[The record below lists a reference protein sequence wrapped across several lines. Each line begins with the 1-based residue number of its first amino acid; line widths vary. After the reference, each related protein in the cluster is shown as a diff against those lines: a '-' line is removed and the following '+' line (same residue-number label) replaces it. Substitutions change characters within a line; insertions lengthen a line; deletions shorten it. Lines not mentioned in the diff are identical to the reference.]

1 MSARPSL
8 PAASMTYGMAPPMHP
23 HHLSHAADATS
34 SLPPQ
39 SYAAHQQQQQQQQQS
54 QQQMSQYG
62 ASQMGSNFAYSQG
75 FYGHPSQHHPNEVQ
89 SQQHASAYYSHPTS
103 SPQMDPS
110 AQMYAAHQMNHP
122 DMMAG
127 SQFQG
132 HHPDLL
138 AHQHGYAALQGA
150 GIRPKRKQVK
160 NACINC
166 QKACKKCD
174 EGRPCGRCVKY
185 GLVDTCQDSA
195 RKERRRGIKRGPY
208 KRRATTG
215 SQPTNPALSVSGP
228 MSYGRDGHISPSS
241 RSDGMLAGTPGT
253 ESSFSSPA
261 FGTQALAPRP
271 PMPLQMPSNGWQP
284 SNPSPIGD
292 DRDGLRARY
301 GQSTA
306 SNQQS
311 YYGYEQDA
319 AHHVYDRSSSAP
331 ATQPGSMLSP
341 MGRFPNSSTPQ
352 SSTSQ
357 LPSLGSQ
364 ASANGSYL
372 GGVYGSGAGRMGA
385 MSNGSTGS
393 LLSPPLHSSASS
405 TSFLSASS
413 APNGLAHHRLHSDS
427 SLATLSS
434 NGASSSTMSPR
445 TPLNGP
451 GSEPPL
457 LSPSGN
463 KMSGFAPPQPTVP
476 TASGTFLQQD
486 TSRPFPL
493 KMPKPATRGRSGTGS
508 SYLDQ
513 PLQQQQQGYYANN
526 LAPINV
532 KLPMQH
538 QQQSQP
544 QQQQQQQQQPP
555 QFGRSSP
562 YMAVQS
568 LDDRRQFLSNT
579 TPRMDLSPNAGMM
592 PIKSE
597 RDVGAPPPAPAGSL
611 GLA

>member
-1 MSARPSL
+1 MSGRPGLASG
-8 PAASMTYGMAPPMHP
+8 SMTYGMAPPMHP
-23 HHLSHAADATS
+23 HYPTQNGADSAS

-39 SYAAHQQQQQQQQQS
+39 TYHQQ
-54 QQQMSQYG
+54 QQQMSQYS
-62 ASQMGSNFAYSQG
+62 ASQINSNFAYSSQN
-75 FYGHPSQHHPNEVQ
+75 FYGHPAQHHPSEVA
-89 SQQHASAYYSHPTS
+89 SQQGGYYSHHTS
-103 SPQMDPS
+103 SPQMDPNG
-110 AQMYAAHQMNHP
+110 QLYAAHQMSHP
-122 DMMAG
+122 DMMNG
-127 SQFQG
+127 GGQFHG
-132 HHPDLL
+132 HQADLL
-138 AHQHGYAALQGA
+138 AHQQGYAALQGA

-228 MSYGRDGHISPSS
+228 MSNYGRDGHISPSS
-241 RSDGMLAGTPGT
+241 RSDGMIGSTPGG

-261 FGTQALAPRP
+261 FGTQVLAPRP

-284 SNPSPIGD
+284 SAASPNVD
-292 DRDGLRARY
+292 DREGLRARY
-301 GQSTA
+301 GQPVG
-306 SNQQS
+306 SNQPS
-311 YYGYEQDA
+311 YYGYDQDA
-319 AHHVYDRSSSAP
+319 AHHAYDRSSSAP
-331 ATQPGSMLSP
+331 VTQPGGSMLSP
-341 MGRFPNSSTPQ
+341 VGRFPNSGTPQ

-357 LPSLGSQ
+357 LPALGSQ
-364 ASANGSYL
+364 SSSNGSYL
-372 GGVYGSGAGRMGA
+372 GGVYGNSAGSRVGGG
-385 MSNGSTGS
+385 MSNGSTSS
-393 LLSPPLHSSASS
+393 LISPPLHSSASN
-405 TSFLSASS
+405 TSYLSASS
-413 APNGLAHHRLHSDS
+413 APNGIAHHRLHSDS

-451 GSEPPL
+451 GSDPPL

-463 KMSGFAPPQPTVP
+463 NKMSGFTPPQPTVP

-486 TSRPFPL
+486 TTRPFPL
-493 KMPKPATRGRSGTGS
+493 KMPKAPTRGRSGTGS

-513 PLQQQQQGYYANN
+513 QPPASYYANN

-532 KLPMQH
+532 RFPMQPQQGQQNQ
-538 QQQSQP
+538 QQQSQH
-544 QQQQQQQQQPP
+544 QQIQ
-555 QFGRSSP
+555 RSP
-562 YMAVQS
+562 YMAMQS
-568 LDDRRQFLSNT
+568 VDDRRQFLNNT
-579 TPRMDLSPNAGMM
+579 TPRMDQHMSPNPGNSAASSAIMSL
-592 PIKSE
+592 KAE
-597 RDVGAPPPAPAGSL
+597 RDVAGPPPAAPAGSL